1 MLVMILE
8 RTPTSLR
15 GELSRWLMEP
25 KPGVFLGNASA
36 RVREELWRMAALRC
50 KGGSVMQFWSAP
62 GPQGYAARVHGTA
75 ARDLVDFEGITL
87 AVKRRKSKQ
96 EESPEK

>member
-1 MLVMILE
+1 
-8 RTPTSLR
+8 
-15 GELSRWLMEP
+15 
-25 KPGVFLGNASA
+25 
-36 RVREELWRMAALRC
+36 
-50 KGGSVMQFWSAP
+50 MQFWSAP